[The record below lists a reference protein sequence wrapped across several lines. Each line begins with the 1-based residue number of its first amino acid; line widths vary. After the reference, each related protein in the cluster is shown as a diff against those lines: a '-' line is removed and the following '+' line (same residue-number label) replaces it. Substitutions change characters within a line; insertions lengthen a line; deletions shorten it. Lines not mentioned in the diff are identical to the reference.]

1 MQTNRLKLDP
11 ERTGFEGWN
20 FCRGLDYC
28 KDMVR
33 SCNNT
38 FTSDLY
44 AQLYM
49 FGIMFPDVTDVSMTF
64 VCLCEGVYVWCGH
77 GCIYIYS
84 HLWHKFIFKSV
95 IFRHLQKLLR
105 WTLKSETLMKKCNK
119 TTQKMKRTTPKH
131 LL

>member
-49 FGIMFPDVTDVSMTF
+49 FGIMFPDMTDVSMTF
-64 VCLCEGVYVWCGH
+64 VCLCEGVQVWV
-77 GCIYIYS
+77 YLY
-84 HLWHKFIFKSV
+84 
-95 IFRHLQKLLR
+95 LQSFVAQVYLQICNFP
-105 WTLKSETLMKKCNK
+105 TSTETIKVD
-119 TTQKMKRTTPKH
+119 TEI
-131 LL
+131 